1 MPLPPVDRFPTGSP
15 NLSAA
20 EKIEKDTK
28 PLLAEAIH
36 GAEHQEQISHYQR
49 RNGIREDLE
58 MGSGSRFVSEK
69 HDNHP
74 ERICVKEESGAERD
88 QENYPKNR
96 PGRTGF
102 FCYMILR

>member
-15 NLSAA
+15 SLSAA

-28 PLLAEAIH
+28 PLLAEAIN
-36 GAEHQEQISHYQR
+36 GAEQQEQISHYQR
-49 RNGIREDLE
+49 RNGTREDLE
-58 MGSGSRFVSEK
+58 MGLGGCFVSEK
-69 HDNHP
+69 HDNP

-102 FCYMILR
+102 FCCMILR